1 MVDPMPAEVA
11 MPQPRESA
19 TIAGAERAADRISS
33 TEHPLGRPGRPL
45 DRRSPFYIGALATL
59 GAALSAG
66 VVYLV
71 IVAADMLVLVGLGFF
86 VGVGLQPAVGWLA
99 RRGLPRPAAVT
110 TVAVGMLLLLAGFLL
125 ALVLPLLDGSGPLT
139 RRVTAYL
146 GDLSDPHSTLGQLNQ
161 RFHLVAQARSLIGA
175 HGGTELAATVVRVTG
190 SVLIVLV
197 LSVYFLADLP
207 RIRRTLYRLVPAHRR
222 PRVILLGDE
231 IFDKVAAY
239 LLGNALISLIA
250 GGVTFVWLVVF
261 GVPYAPLLAIM
272 VAVLDLVPVVGSVI
286 AGTVVALMGLTVSV
300 PVCVATVGLFVAYK
314 LIEDYLLLPKI
325 ISRVVRV
332 PAVVTVVAVLIGGAL
347 LGVVGA
353 LVAIPVAAAALLVLR
368 EVIIPR
374 LDEA

>member
-1 MVDPMPAEVA
+1 MADPTPADVS
-11 MPQPRESA
+11 MPQPRVSA
-19 TIAGAERAADRISS
+19 PIADAERAADRISS

-45 DRRSPFYIGALATL
+45 DRRSPFYLGAMAAL
-59 GAALSAG
+59 GAALAAG

-86 VGVGLQPAVGWLA
+86 IGVGLQPTVAWLT
-99 RRGLPRPAAVT
+99 RRGLPRAASVT
-110 TVAVGMLLLLAGFLL
+110 AVALGMLVLLAGFLV
-125 ALVLPLLDGSGPLT
+125 ALIMPLLEGTGRLT
-139 RRVTAYL
+139 RRITAYL
-146 GDLSDPHSTLGQLNQ
+146 GDLGDPHSTLGRLNQ
-161 RFHLVAQARSLIGA
+161 RFHLVAQARSLIG
-175 HGGTELAATVVRVTG
+175 GGSTTEMAAMVVKVSG

-231 IFDKVAAY
+231 VFDKVACY

-250 GGVTFVWLVVF
+250 GTVTFVWLVVF
-261 GVPYAPLLAIM
+261 GVPYAPLLAIS

-286 AGTVVALMGLTVSV
+286 AGVLVALMGLTVSL

-314 LIEDYLLLPKI
+314 LTEDYVLLPRI

-368 EVIIPR
+368 EVVIPR